1 MMEAAAPAQ
10 SMGRAQAV
18 PQEASGKWFVTFMWR
33 SMLIPPGFLYAIPIL
48 DFYLL
53 LSMFS
58 QNPAFHQMKRYQV
71 ITLISLNVIVIFSF
85 LILIFLILQVLCDP
99 WSLAGLGMRFAGLV
113 NKNYDFCG
121 ALSN

>member
-1 MMEAAAPAQ
+1 MEAAAPTQSIGKAQ
-10 SMGRAQAV
+10 TV
-18 PQEASGKWFVTFMWR
+18 LKEASGKWFVNFFWR
-33 SMLIPPGFLYAIPIL
+33 SLIIPPGFLYAIPIL

-58 QNPAFHQMKRYQV
+58 QNPALHRMTKKQV
-71 ITLISLNVIVIFSF
+71 IILIALNVIVIFAF
-85 LILIFLILQVLCDP
+85 LVLIFLILQVLCDP
-99 WSLAGLGMRFAGLV
+99 WSLTGLGIRFAGLV